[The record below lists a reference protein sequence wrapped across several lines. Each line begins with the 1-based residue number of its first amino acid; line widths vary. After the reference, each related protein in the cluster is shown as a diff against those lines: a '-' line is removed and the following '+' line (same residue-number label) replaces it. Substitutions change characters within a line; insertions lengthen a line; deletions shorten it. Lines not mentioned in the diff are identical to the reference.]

1 MTDFDRVWKKIAAS
15 ITAPTN
21 LWTDSDF
28 YRWAKTA
35 PSKHGFSYLQR
46 FDYWAGFT
54 NTSSKGKVL
63 FMFIDED
70 VDPAPCIPTTRDGNR
85 ATVVSLV
92 DMKSYVVSIYN
103 LMPVFPN
110 SLTTDGMLR
119 AYNELV
125 HLINTTKEPI
135 SKSAEEVDYFAQNIA
150 KVSKP
155 EQPPT
160 GSQIKQT
167 TEETEEMKKSVA
179 TNMINVNKDA
189 LKEVGY
195 LNAGRASNKV
205 IKEACR
211 PLLNL
216 MFKPT
221 FMQKLGM
228 KIFKMENPVDVALK
242 SAVSDV
248 FCAQLVQLIIELRG
262 VENENVREVAKAGI
276 VYSGL
281 QLSQSIPLEEAIDK
295 VVEVL
300 EKEAGEIV
308 SKMQGKK

>member
-1 MTDFDRVWKKIAAS
+1 
-15 ITAPTN
+15 
-21 LWTDSDF
+21 
-28 YRWAKTA
+28 
-35 PSKHGFSYLQR
+35 
-46 FDYWAGFT
+46 
-54 NTSSKGKVL
+54 
-63 FMFIDED
+63 
-70 VDPAPCIPTTRDGNR
+70 
-85 ATVVSLV
+85 
-92 DMKSYVVSIYN
+92 
-103 LMPVFPN
+103 
-110 SLTTDGMLR
+110 
-119 AYNELV
+119 
-125 HLINTTKEPI
+125 
-135 SKSAEEVDYFAQNIA
+135 
-150 KVSKP
+150 
-155 EQPPT
+155 
-160 GSQIKQT
+160 
-167 TEETEEMKKSVA
+167 
-179 TNMINVNKDA
+179 MINVNKDA

-216 MFKPT
+216 MFQPT
-221 FMQKLGM
+221 FVQKLGM